1 MGKASHLVDELVVG
15 HRHQQRSIDAAIL
28 IVRNA
33 QIDPGGWVISLGIPD
48 VPYLS
53 ASDGDVI
60 GGKDQIFGI
69 CKLYGLTRD

>member
-15 HRHQQRSIDAAIL
+15 HRHQQRAIDAAIL

-53 ASDGDVI
+53 ASD
-60 GGKDQIFGI
+60 
-69 CKLYGLTRD
+69 